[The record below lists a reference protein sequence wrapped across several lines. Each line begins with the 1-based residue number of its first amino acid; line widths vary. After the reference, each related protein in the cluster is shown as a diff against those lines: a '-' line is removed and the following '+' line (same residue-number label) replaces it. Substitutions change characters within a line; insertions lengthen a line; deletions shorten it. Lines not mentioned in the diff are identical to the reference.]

1 MIGIFLPRVDV
12 KHFSKASFKFSYVPV
27 FTLCCFSDEFWK
39 ASKIFSLF
47 FFQAARVLPEI
58 LDRFATSSLG
68 LPFLS
73 SYNASY
79 FTFKVEVNSWCFLF
93 VAIFIASATNNR
105 IEANSNISKH
115 SNIMAFELKLS
126 SLLQQNIEG
135 WKN

>member
-93 VAIFIASATNNR
+93 VAIFIASATNNQ